1 MSLSPYMEKVTHP
14 FLLMRGLSMDSKIII
29 NESLLRQIFDQESKK
44 IVGICL
50 KRFEIHNNTEDQK
63 KAIKEALYE
72 NLRNI
77 LDLLVY
83 NGKES
88 ILLKKSESK

>member
-1 MSLSPYMEKVTHP
+1 
-14 FLLMRGLSMDSKIII
+14 MDTKIKIEE
-29 NESLLRQIFDQESKK
+29 NLLRQIFDQEAKK
-44 IVGICL
+44 IVGICM
-50 KRFEIHNNTEDQK
+50 KRFEIHSNPEDQK

-77 LDLLVY
+77 LDILII

-88 ILLKKSESK
+88 IYLTKNKNDN

>member
-1 MSLSPYMEKVTHP
+1 
-14 FLLMRGLSMDSKIII
+14 MDVKIIV

-44 IVGICL
+44 IVGICM
-50 KRFEIHNNTEDQK
+50 KRFEIHNNPEDQK

-77 LDLLVY
+77 LDMLII

-88 ILLKKSESK
+88 INLTKK

>member
-1 MSLSPYMEKVTHP
+1 
-14 FLLMRGLSMDSKIII
+14 MDAKIII
-29 NESLLRQIFDQESKK
+29 NESLLRQIFDSEAKK
-44 IVGICL
+44 IVGICM
-50 KRFEIHNNTEDQK
+50 KRFEIHDKPEDQK

-77 LDLLVY
+77 LDLLIY

-88 ILLKKSESK
+88 IKLTKGEQNG

>member
-1 MSLSPYMEKVTHP
+1 V
-14 FLLMRGLSMDSKIII
+14 DNNIII
-29 NESLLRQIFDQESKK
+29 KESLLRYIFDTEAKK
-44 IVGICL
+44 TVGICM
-50 KRFEIHNNTEDQK
+50 KRFEIHSNPEDQK

-77 LDLLVY
+77 LDMLII

-88 ILLKKSESK
+88 ILLTSIK